1 MTILYRLIPKLVYY
15 IDSSNFNLSR
25 INHKNLLKFD
35 CYILQRNARKVKNM
49 DRREFIKSS
58 AATAACS
65 VAGIAAPS
73 SLSAAEGENSWR
85 WDKAPCRFCGTGC
98 GIMVATK
105 NGKIVAVKGDPLAPV
120 NRGLNCIKGYFNAKI
135 MYGEDRITKPLL
147 RVNAKGEFDKKGKFQ
162 EVSWQRA
169 FDEME
174 KQFRKTYAELG
185 PTGIGVFGS
194 GQYTIPEGYAISKL
208 IKGGFRSHNID
219 PNARHCM
226 ASAVVGFMQ
235 TFGIDEPAGCYDD
248 IELTD
253 TIVAWGANMAEMHPI
268 LWSRVSDRKLQDPE
282 RVKVVNLSTY
292 STRTSNIADI
302 EIIFTPHTDLAIWN
316 YIAREIVY
324 NHPEAINEEFVKANC
339 VFTTGPVD
347 IGYGMRD
354 NINHPKYLPSELDTV
369 AKQKSKIVSGNEGV
383 TLAYLGM
390 KTGDTLENKNTG
402 GKAGNHWII
411 QYEEFKKAL
420 APYTLDFVA
429 KLAKG
434 DPNEDLEEFKKKLKA
449 LADLYIEKNRK
460 VVSFWTMGMNQHTR
474 GVWVNE
480 QSYMVHFLLGKQAK
494 PGSGAF
500 SLTGQPSAC
509 GTAREVGTFSHRL
522 PADMVVANPKHR
534 EITEKI
540 WQIPAGTINPKPGA
554 PYMKIMRD
562 LEDGKIKFIWVHVN
576 NPWQNSANAN
586 HWIKAARE
594 MDNFIVVSDA
604 YPGISAKV
612 ADLVL
617 PTAMIYEK
625 WGAYGNAERRTQHW
639 RQQVLPV
646 GDAMSDTWQYM
657 EFAKRFKLKDFWGE
671 VKVDG
676 KLTLPNVLDKATA
689 MGYSPEDTL
698 YDVLFANKKAKKFSA
713 DDKIMA
719 GYDNTE
725 VFGDSRNVVGSD
737 GKVFKGYGFF
747 IQKYLWEEYREFGL
761 GHGHDLADFDTYHK
775 VRGLRWPVVDGKE
788 TLWRFNTKYDVYAK
802 KDNPN
807 GEFSFYGNKNGALL
821 TGDLSK
827 ATSKEK
833 EALKSRAKIFFRP
846 YMDPPEMPSKEY
858 PLWLCTG
865 RVLEHWHSGTMTMRV
880 PELYRAV
887 PEALCFMNEIDG
899 NKLGIA
905 QNDIVW
911 VESRRGKVKARVDF
925 RGRNKPAEGLI
936 YVPWFDE
943 NVFINKVCLDATDPI
958 SAQTDFKKCAVK
970 VYKA

>member
-1 MTILYRLIPKLVYY
+1 
-15 IDSSNFNLSR
+15 
-25 INHKNLLKFD
+25 
-35 CYILQRNARKVKNM
+35 M
-49 DRREFIKSS
+49 DRRDFIKSS
-58 AATAACS
+58 AVAAACS
-65 VAGIAAPS
+65 AAGLSAPS
-73 SLSAAEGENSWR
+73 SLGAANKEQDWR
-85 WDKAPCRFCGTGC
+85 WDKSVCRFCGTGC
-98 GIMVATK
+98 GIVVATK
-105 NGKIVAVKGDPLAPV
+105 DGKIVAVKGDPLAPV

-147 RVNAKGEFDKKGKFQ
+147 RVNSKGEFDKNGKFV

-174 KQFRKTYAELG
+174 KQFKRAYNELG

-194 GQYTIPEGYAISKL
+194 GQYTIQKGYSAVKL
-208 IKGGFRSHNID
+208 IKGGFRSNIIV

-226 ASAVVGFMQ
+226 ASAVVGFIQ

-253 TIVAWGANMAEMHPI
+253 TVVCWGANMAEMHPV
-268 LWSRVSDRKLQDPE
+268 LWARVSDRKLQNPNN
-282 RVKVVNLSTY
+282 VKIINLSTF
-292 STRTSNIADI
+292 SNRTSNIADM
-302 EIIFTPHTDLAIWN
+302 EIIFRPQTDLAIWN

-324 NHPEAINEEFVKANC
+324 NHPEAIDEKFVKEHC
-339 VFTTGPVD
+339 VFTTGPAD

-354 NINHPKYLPSELDTV
+354 NINHPKYLPSELDTA
-369 AKQKSKIVSGNEGV
+369 AKERSKVLTEAEGV

-390 KTGDTLENKNTG
+390 KAGDTMENKHTANPD
-402 GKAGNHWII
+402 AHWQISFD
-411 QYEEFKKAL
+411 EFKKAL

-434 DPNEDLEEFKKKLKA
+434 DDNEDLEEFKKKLQT
-449 LADLYIEKNRK
+449 LANYYIDKKRK

-474 GVWVNE
+474 GTWVNE

-540 WQIPAGTINPKPGA
+540 WKLPAKTLNPKPGA

-576 NPWQNSANAN
+576 NPWHNTANAN

-594 MDNFIVVSDA
+594 MDNFIVVSDP

-612 ADLVL
+612 ADLIL

-646 GDAMSDTWQYM
+646 GEAMSDTWQYM
-657 EFAKRFKLKDFWGE
+657 EFSKRFKLKEVWGE
-671 VKVDG
+671 QKIDN
-676 KLTLPNVLDKATA
+676 KLTLPSVLDEAAKL
-689 MGYSPEDTL
+689 GYTPESTL
-698 YDVLFANKKAKKFSA
+698 YDVLFANAEAKSFNA
-713 DDKIMA
+713 DDAIIN
-719 GYDNTE
+719 GFDNTE

-737 GKVFKGYGFF
+737 GNVFQGYGFF
-747 IQKYLWEEYREFGL
+747 VQKYLWEEYRKFGV
-761 GHGHDLADFDTYHK
+761 GHAHDLADFDTYHK

-788 TLWRFNTKYDVYAK
+788 TQWRFNTKYDVYAK
-802 KDNPN
+802 KAAPN
-807 GEFSFYGNKNGALL
+807 SDFAFYGNAGAALPS
-821 TGDLSK
+821 GDLIK
-827 ATSKEK
+827 VTNPEK
-833 EALKSRAKIFFRP
+833 SSIKNRAKIFFRP
-846 YMDPPEMPSKEY
+846 FMDAPETPSKEY

-887 PEALCFMNEIDG
+887 PEALCYMNEEDG
-899 NKLGIA
+899 KKIGVA
-905 QNDIVW
+905 QNDVVW

-925 RGRNKPAEGLI
+925 RGRNKPPVGLV

-943 NVFINKVCLDATDPI
+943 NVYINKVCLDATCPL
-958 SAQTDFKKCAVK
+958 SKQTDFKKCAVK